1 MPDAAKSLNMH
12 SGNKTNR
19 SLNSGV
25 PRLILLFGR
34 PRVRIQA
41 VQHLTSYNYS
51 AIPCFTKSSKLSAG
65 RRRCSSRPAIGPGNL
80 ETPSTSTTQIRLP
93 LKNCTHQAQAS
104 SSPVAP
110 KFLVL
115 PAESEKQAPF
125 LQAAQPR
132 SVSHPKVAQSKWAS
146 LVGKLKLPT
155 HGLAL
160 QAGSLGHDMA

>member
-41 VQHLTSYNYS
+41 VQHLTSYKYS
-51 AIPCFTKSSKLSAG
+51 AIPCFTAAQSPPSSAQVGADAPLGQRLAQG
-65 RRRCSSRPAIGPGNL
+65 TLRHRPHPPRN
-80 ETPSTSTTQIRLP
+80 TQIQLP
-93 LKNCTHQAQAS
+93 SKNGTYQAQAS
-104 SSPVAP
+104 SSPVSP

-115 PAESEKQAPF
+115 PGKSEKQAPL

-132 SVSHPKVAQSKWAS
+132 AYPTQKLHKASGPAWLVSSS
-146 LVGKLKLPT
+146 FRR
-155 HGLAL
+155 
-160 QAGSLGHDMA
+160 MA